1 MRITALATIAI
12 SILASSSNAS
22 AGKYVGGYTK
32 KDGTYV
38 QGHFKSAPDQYRYNN
53 QQSQTYGGTK
63 RDEFSSGT
71 GATNKSNSTYN
82 FRDNDRDGVYNPHD
96 SKPEKKSSW

>member
-1 MRITALATIAI
+1 MKIQALTTMAI
-12 SILASSSNAS
+12 IIIASSSAS
-22 AGKYVGGYTK
+22 AGKYVSGYTK

-38 QGHFKSAPDQYRYNN
+38 QGHYKSEPDQYRYNN
-53 QQSQTYGGTK
+53 LQSQTYGGKK

-82 FRDNDRDGVYNPHD
+82 IRDNDSDGLYNPYD